1 MEVLTDMDS
10 VVSAEFKAK
19 LPGEVAKALIQTVLA
34 IASQVAIEEST
45 QEKQQDNLGILLL
58 ATVAKVAAAEAFTQ
72 ADDRSWYSLPKQIL
86 VQKIPT
92 PPNGKVSVRAGS
104 SSIISFEVNPNYQ
117 TNFVYLKTIRR
128 GNPIKLISS
137 FGFEHGLANSSSSLN
152 SNILAANH

>member
-19 LPGEVAKALIQTVLA
+19 LPEKSPRLSFKTVLA

-86 VQKIPT
+86 VQKSY
-92 PPNGKVSVRAGS
+92 PP
-104 SSIISFEVNPNYQ
+104 EW
-117 TNFVYLKTIRR
+117 
-128 GNPIKLISS
+128 
-137 FGFEHGLANSSSSLN
+137 
-152 SNILAANH
+152 